1 MRKGMEAA
9 KGEIPTLWPQFKSLS
24 QMPLLAVRGENS
36 DILTAEITDRM
47 KEANPAM
54 RSAIAKDRGHA
65 PFLDEPEVLAAID
78 DFLAKNSL

>member
-24 QMPLLAVRGENS
+24 QMPLLAIRGENS
-36 DILTAEITDRM
+36 DILTAKIVDRM

-54 RSAIAKDRGHA
+54 HSAIAKDRGHA